1 MTRLP
6 DGPVAARDAAED
18 EEDAEV
24 EQPQAPRLFLAFSTS
39 EEKPMFSKVDRTLG
53 KDATPARRKMFVALT
68 STPCEYFMN
77 IIVIANLGI
86 VVLQADAEANRSIN
100 KETLNTLNIVLL
112 VIYCVETI
120 IRLYVYQ
127 RLFIKDPM
135 RVFEALVV
143 MVDIYIL

>member
-53 KDATPARRKMFVALT
+53 KDAAPLRRKMCLVLT
-68 STPCEYFMN
+68 GTPISISISISRSLVYS
-77 IIVIANLGI
+77 
-86 VVLQADAEANRSIN
+86 VLFCSSLFNS
-100 KETLNTLNIVLL
+100 
-112 VIYCVETI
+112 
-120 IRLYVYQ
+120 
-127 RLFIKDPM
+127 RLFDSSL
-135 RVFEALVV
+135 FSF
-143 MVDIYIL
+143 ILL